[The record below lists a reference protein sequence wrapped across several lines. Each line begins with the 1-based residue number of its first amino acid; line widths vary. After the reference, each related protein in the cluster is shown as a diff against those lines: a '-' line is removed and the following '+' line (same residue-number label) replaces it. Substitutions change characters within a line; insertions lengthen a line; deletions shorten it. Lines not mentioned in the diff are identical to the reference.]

1 MRGVS
6 SPPDLAAAI
15 PPGPFA
21 GRIWLDPAKPA
32 RNCAVRQLTNYR
44 GHSHHLA
51 GRSPCWL
58 DGGRRLVLV
67 SDREGCGNLFA
78 YDFAVAS
85 LTQLTDLRGTERPT
99 DVEAATGARLIFRYD
114 GEVYELD
121 CKTLWLRRRARQAP
135 RMQQRKS
142 RIQRPVVRETIAV
155 DGRRFICLGNSR
167 RPLVESR
174 GSGRAP
180 FAATAP
186 CLSPDGQ
193 HVMFVS
199 DADGYAQ
206 VYTVG
211 VPAAENLALR

>member
-78 YDFAVAS
+78 YDFAEGS
-85 LTQLTDLRGTERPT
+85 LTQLTDLRGKERPT
-99 DVEAATGARLIFRYD
+99 DVEATTSERLVFRY
-114 GEVYELD
+114 GEDVYELD
-121 CKTLWLRRRARQAP
+121 CKTLWLRRRANRVP
-135 RMQQRKS
+135 RMQKSKS
-142 RIQRPVVRETIAV
+142 RSNRPVVREAIAA
-155 DGRRFICLGNSR
+155 DGRRFIYLGTAR
-167 RPLVESR
+167 TPLAESR

-193 HVMFVS
+193 HVVYVS

-206 VYTVG
+206 VYAVG
-211 VPAAENLALR
+211 VPSAPTPASR